1 MKKVHKAIN
10 KNIRMLLIIAA
21 ATVVALAVLLMLI
34 AGNEERN
41 QIPTD
46 PTKASETKESEAPTD
61 VNETTVPT
69 QEEGVSQ
76 QAQLLYDARVDD
88 INNSAAVAKLLETI
102 DLRKNVASY
111 QVTLLVKDSPKSMV
125 ITFDKTISEAERQ
138 AFDEKMQ
145 NYAEQILAL
154 TNGADQ
160 VQWVYTVKGEDKK
173 KEERNVYLD
182 GERAKELLKND
193 VKKYGTSAKAVQ
205 NLLNQQNRKDV
216 R

>member
-46 PTKASETKESEAPTD
+46 PTKTSETKESEAPTD

-69 QEEGVSQ
+69 QEQGVSQ

-88 INNSAAVAKLLETI
+88 INDSASVAKLLETV
-102 DLRKNVASY
+102 DLRKNMANY
-111 QVTLLVKDSPKSMV
+111 QVTLMVKESPKSMV
-125 ITFDKTISEAERQ
+125 ITFDKTISAAEQQ

-145 NYAEQILAL
+145 KYAEQILAL
-154 TNGADQ
+154 TKGADQ
-160 VQWVYTVKGEDKK
+160 VQWVYTVKGEDGK

-182 GERAKELLKND
+182 EQRAKELLKND
-193 VKKYGTSAKAVQ
+193 VTKYGASAKAVQ
-205 NLLNQQNRKDV
+205 NLLDQQNRKDV

>member
-34 AGNEERN
+34 SGNEERN
-41 QIPTD
+41 QIPVE
-46 PTKASETKESEAPTD
+46 PTKTSETKESEAPTD

-69 QEEGVSQ
+69 EEGVSQ
-76 QAQLLYDARVDD
+76 QAQLLYDARVED
-88 INNSAAVAKLLETI
+88 INDSAAVAKLLETV
-102 DLRKNVASY
+102 DLRKNVANY
-111 QVTLLVKDSPKSMV
+111 QVTLMVKESPRSMV
-125 ITFDKTISEAERQ
+125 ITFDKTISTAEQ
-138 AFDEKMQ
+138 QTFDEKMQ
-145 NYAEQILAL
+145 KYAEQILAL

-193 VKKYGTSAKAVQ
+193 VKKYGASAKAVQ
-205 NLLNQQNRKDV
+205 NLLDQQNRKDV